1 MPTTSPAAAALAA
14 AVIDA
19 EDARKGELAILL
31 GLAVEAEEGQAAGPV
46 TAAVRAR
53 LDDYLSIWQET
64 TDEALSLALLYLLA
78 HFPQDRSR
86 VLDTATTLPLDPED
100 LSRLRRAL
108 SELDPENP
116 DIGRVFPHPAAW
128 AQDDAARQFDQARI
142 RALGAEKIARLWQED
157 TETVLG
163 HLGVKARWAERNGPV
178 VPASSDSV
186 PDRDVEPAAAGAE
199 LLAQHAA
206 AFRCPGCGGDSLRL
220 EGNLATCPACSNA
233 YPIEKGI
240 LDLTARVGE
249 SGDDFL
255 LKLAQVPGMG
265 HYYEAHARPNF
276 VRLCGSNWA
285 GQVLP
290 SDEDDYIAS
299 HVRPVDGPVLD
310 LAAGAGRWTEV
321 LAKTVGADRVIA
333 LDLLL
338 PMLVT
343 LRGRLPEVPAVLAS
357 ADTLPFGD
365 ATLGA
370 VLCWNALQAFPAVAP
385 AAIAE
390 VARCLKP
397 GGTFTLLTFRDSDD
411 PVYRYFARRHR
422 FPAHNDGLTLFDR
435 DELVGW
441 LTEAGL
447 EVHDETAPGTFVI
460 INAVRRTS

>member
-14 AVIDA
+14 ALIEA
-19 EDARKGELAILL
+19 EDAGKGELAILL

-53 LDDYLSIWQET
+53 VDDYLSIWRET
-64 TDEALSLALLYLLA
+64 TDEPLSLALLYLLA
-78 HFPQDRSR
+78 HFPQDRDKI
-86 VLDTATTLPLDPED
+86 LGTATALPLDPD
-100 LSRLRRAL
+100 DVSRLRRAL
-108 SELDPENP
+108 AELDQENP

-128 AQDDAARQFDQARI
+128 ESDDDARAFDQARI
-142 RALGAEKIARLWQED
+142 RALGAEKIAQLWQED

-163 HLGVKARWAERNGPV
+163 HLGVKARWAVRNGPV

-186 PDRDVEPAAAGAE
+186 PDRDLQPPAAGAE
-199 LLAQHAA
+199 LLAPHAA
-206 AFRCPGCGGDSLRL
+206 AFK
-220 EGNLATCPACSNA
+220 CPACGGSLRFAGNVAECTGCSNA
-233 YPIEKGI
+233 HPVEKGI
-240 LDLTARVGE
+240 LDLTTRVGGT
-249 SGDDFL
+249 GDDFL
-255 LKLAQVPGMG
+255 LKLAQVPSMG

-321 LAKTVGADRVIA
+321 LAKTVGPERVIA

-343 LRGRLPEVPAVLAS
+343 LRGRIPEVPAVLAS
-357 ADTLPFGD
+357 AAELPFGD
-365 ATLGA
+365 ASLGA
-370 VLCWNALQAFPAVAP
+370 VLCWNALQAFPEQAP

-390 VARCLKP
+390 VARCLRP
-397 GGTFTLLTFRDSDD
+397 GGTFTVLTFRNSDD
-411 PVYRYFARRHR
+411 PVYRYLAHRHR

-435 DELVGW
+435 DELLGW
-441 LTEAGL
+441 FTEAGL
-447 EVHDETAPGTFVI
+447 EIVDEATPGTFEI
-460 INAVRRTS
+460 INAVRPAG

>member
-1 MPTTSPAAAALAA
+1 MPTTNPAAAALAA
-14 AVIDA
+14 ALIEADDA
-19 EDARKGELAILL
+19 GKGELAILL
-31 GLAVEAEEGQAAGPV
+31 GLAIEAEEAQAAGPV

-53 LDDYLSIWQET
+53 IDDCLSIWRET
-64 TDEALSLALLYLLA
+64 TDESLSLALLYLLA
-78 HFPQDRSR
+78 HFPQDGSR

-108 SELDPENP
+108 AELDPDNP

-128 AQDDAARQFDQARI
+128 ERDDAARRFDQARI
-142 RALGAEKIARLWQED
+142 SALGAEKIAQLWQED

-163 HLGVKARWAERNGPV
+163 HLGAKARWSVRNGPV

-186 PDRDVEPAAAGAE
+186 PERGVEPPDAGAE

-206 AFRCPGCGGDSLRL
+206 AFRCPGCRGSLRL
-220 EGNLATCPACSNA
+220 KDNLATCAACSNA

-240 LDLTARVGE
+240 LDLTTRVGE

-255 LKLAQVPGMG
+255 LKLAQVPSMG
-265 HYYEAHARPNF
+265 YYYEAHARPNF

-285 GQVLP
+285 GEVSP
-290 SDEDDYIAS
+290 TAEDDYIAT

-321 LAKTVGADRVIA
+321 LAKTVGAERVIA

-343 LRGRLPEVPAVLAS
+343 LRGRLGEVPAVLAS
-357 ADTLPFGD
+357 AATLPFGD

-370 VLCWNALQAFPAVAP
+370 VLCWNALQAFPAEAP

-390 VARCLKP
+390 VARCLRP

-411 PVYRYFARRHR
+411 SIYRYYARRHR

-447 EVHDETAPGTFVI
+447 EIRDEAAPGTFVI
-460 INAVRRTS
+460 INAVRSNDR